1 MALRLRERNV
11 EKNQRV
17 LEERRLEKLS
27 ERATLGDRLVE
38 KWSKSV
44 AVVGEDVVG
53 KGNGN
58 SSRIQDL
65 WESDTKRGRNKAR
78 NWAIFLENVNKA
90 HTGTLLREAQTSSSF
105 TGITPNHVMKVISYA
120 YPNSVRGDI
129 FHEWAATTTKDS
141 FYFLTRQY
149 GSTERGAT
157 AGNAIINDA
166 NSGRGASEIEVLAAD
181 EAVGVGIVNFT
192 KTLAPQPIVPYTVLV
207 IVDGAVVGRDD
218 GDGNIVDVISGSGA
232 IDSGT
237 IVYSTG
243 DIDVT
248 LAAAASTSV
257 NFQYNFDSEDEDNFD
272 ETMTV
277 KLGLREETFRT
288 RPYPLNLSWNR
299 MTSYELGSTLD
310 VDVEEQYIMAA
321 GDEIKAGADRRALS
335 EGYKYAKNFT
345 AIEFDAD
352 FAAAGADDPAA
363 YADTFVRTLKKIEA
377 SLYTDLNKGG
387 VDRMYAGADIVGFLS
402 QSRKWEENTSA
413 IKIGPYLAGT
423 YNGIPVYQAES
434 VDGMDSDEMVT
445 VFKSSA
451 DEADAFLS
459 YGVFMPMA
467 LTQQL
472 EYANFETEMGAACF
486 EDHKK
491 LNDYGRVVKFL
502 NL

>member
-1 MALRLRERNV
+1 MALRLRNRSV
-11 EKNQRV
+11 EEDQKILQ
-17 LEERRLEKLS
+17 EKRLQKLS
-27 ERATLGDRLVE
+27 ERAELGDFLVE
-38 KWSKSV
+38 KWSKSA

-53 KGNGN
+53 KGNGG

-65 WESDTKRGRNKAR
+65 YESGKIAKAR
-78 NWAIFLENVNKA
+78 NWAIFLENINKA

-149 GSTERGAT
+149 NATKRGAT
-157 AGNAIINDA
+157 AGTNIINSA
-166 NSGRGASEIEVLAAD
+166 NTGRGGSEIESESAD
-181 EAVGVGIVNFT
+181 ETPNGSTTTFTLTAGVLPV
-192 KTLAPQPIVPYTVLV
+192 VPYSLQV
-207 IVDGAVVGRDD
+207 ILNGVIVGRDD
-218 GDGNIVDVISGSGA
+218 GNGSIENVISGA
-232 IDSGT
+232 TTITSGT

-243 DIDVT
+243 AISVVFGT
-248 LAAAASTSV
+248 APATGSTV
-257 NFQYNFDSEDEDNFD
+257 VYQYNFDSEDSDNFD

-277 KLGLREETFRT
+277 RLGLREETFRT

-310 VDVEEQYIMAA
+310 IDVEQQYIMAA

-335 EGYKYAKNFT
+335 EGYRYAKNFT
-345 AIEFDAD
+345 PITFDAD

-377 SLYTDLNKGG
+377 SLYTAQNKGG

-402 QSRKWEENTSA
+402 QSRKWVENTNA

-423 YNGIPVYQAES
+423 YNGIPVYQAEG
-434 VDGMDSDEMVT
+434 VTGMASTELVA

-491 LNDYGRVVKFL
+491 LNDYGRVVTFT